1 MFHVERVILFFKY
14 YKEQNYSLVAD
25 VPRETFINDTN
36 AKIAQM
42 LSNTTKG

>member
-1 MFHVERVILFFKY
+1 MFHVERAIVFLNFIV
-14 YKEQNYSLVAD
+14 EQNYSLVGD

-42 LSNTTKG
+42 LSKTTNG